1 MANISTARQLIKLC
15 RQADVALYL
24 WGVHGLGK
32 SSLVRQVADEQ
43 GIDFVDFRCA
53 QIEASDLRGLPDK
66 GADGRTHF
74 LPPADLP
81 ASGSGVLL
89 LDEINRANN
98 EVLAA
103 AFQLVLDRR
112 VGQYKLPTGWS
123 IVCAGNLDN
132 GDYTVTDLDPAFR
145 DRFCHVL
152 LSSGKSTFNEWAD
165 WMSQNYPDMALDLVT
180 FCGANL
186 KHLEVANN
194 ERLGFR
200 VTPSRR
206 SWEMVARILRAWQQ
220 GGFSKRTRTEAM
232 AGLVGRDLA
241 LAFNK
246 HRSPVTP
253 NDVFRNGV
261 AKLGEKIREL
271 ERNQKM
277 ALMWGLASYAKGS
290 IDDEKIAEVVLDFA
304 ELLFAQEKDLAIG
317 FCTTL
322 ISEVGADRE
331 RLPRAQELALLQ
343 NTRLVAAVARV
354 NREQQ
359 NSPLFI
365 DHLAARPQ
373 LAKAVAE
380 AMSTDPV
387 ANEEVSP

>member
-1 MANISTARQLIKLC
+1 MANISTAKQLIKLC
-15 RQADVALYL
+15 RRADVALYL

-43 GIDFVDFRCA
+43 GIDFTDFRCA

-66 GADGRTHF
+66 GSDGRTHF

-81 ASGSGVLL
+81 TSGSGILF
-89 LDEINRANN
+89 LDELNRANN

-112 VGQYKLPTGWS
+112 VGQYRLPAGWS

-132 GDYTVTDLDPAFR
+132 GDYTVTELDPAFR

-152 LSSGKSTFNEWAD
+152 LASGKSTFNEWAD
-165 WMSQNYPDMALDLVT
+165 WMSQHFPELALDLVG

-186 KHLEVANN
+186 KHLEVV
-194 ERLGFR
+194 ESEKLGFR

-206 SWEMVARILRAWQQ
+206 SWEMVARILRAWQR
-220 GGFSKRTRTEAM
+220 GGYSKRTRTEAM

-241 LAFNK
+241 IAFAK

-253 NDVFRNGV
+253 KDLFQIGV
-261 AKLGEKIREL
+261 AKLAEKIRDL

-277 ALMWGLASYAKGS
+277 ALMWGLASYAKDS
-290 IDDEKIAEVVLDFA
+290 IDDQKIAEIVLDFA
-304 ELLFAQEKDLAIG
+304 ELLFAEEKDLAIG

-322 ISEVGADRE
+322 ISVVGANRQN
-331 RLPRAQELALLQ
+331 LPHAQELALLQ
-343 NTRLVAAVARV
+343 NPRLGAAVARV
-354 NREQQ
+354 NREQEDK
-359 NSPLFI
+359 PVFI

-373 LAKAVAE
+373 LAKAVAK
-380 AMSTDPV
+380 AMSV
-387 ANEEVSP
+387 VSSANEEMSP

>member
-1 MANISTARQLIKLC
+1 MGNISTAKQLIKLC
-15 RQADVALYL
+15 RQADVALHL
-24 WGVHGLGK
+24 WSVHGLGK

-43 GIDFVDFRCA
+43 GIEFVDFRCA

-66 GADGRTHF
+66 GSDGRTHF

-81 ASGSGVLL
+81 TSGSGILF
-89 LDEINRANN
+89 LDELNRANN

-112 VGQYKLPTGWS
+112 VGQYRLPAGWS

-132 GDYTVTDLDPAFR
+132 GDYAVTDLDPAFR

-152 LSSGKSTFNEWAD
+152 LSAGKSTFNEWAD
-165 WMSQNYPDMALDLVT
+165 WMSQNYPETALDLVT

-186 KHLEVANN
+186 KHLEVVDN

-220 GGFSKRTRTEAM
+220 RGFSKRTRTEAM
-232 AGLVGRDLA
+232 AGLVGRELA
-241 LAFNK
+241 IAFSK

-253 NDVFRNGV
+253 RDVLRTGV
-261 AKLGEKIREL
+261 AKLAEKISQL

-277 ALMWGLASYAKGS
+277 ALMFGLASYAKDS
-290 IDDEKIAEVVLDFA
+290 IDDEEIAEVVLDFA
-304 ELLFAQEKDLAIG
+304 ELLFAHEKDLAIG

-322 ISEVGADRE
+322 ISEVGVDRE
-331 RLPRAQELALLQ
+331 RLPHAQEVALLQ

-359 NSPLFI
+359 NRPLFI

-380 AMSTDPV
+380 AMSTAPV